1 MLRVYRGWMFTP
13 DSTEDKAVAK
23 KELVLTLRGS
33 YHEIVNQI
41 DRYERKRSEEEIAN
55 D

>member
-13 DSTEDKAVAK
+13 DSTEEKAVAR

-33 YHEIVNQI
+33 YPEIVTQI
-41 DRYERKRSEEEIAN
+41 DSYERKRSEEEVAN